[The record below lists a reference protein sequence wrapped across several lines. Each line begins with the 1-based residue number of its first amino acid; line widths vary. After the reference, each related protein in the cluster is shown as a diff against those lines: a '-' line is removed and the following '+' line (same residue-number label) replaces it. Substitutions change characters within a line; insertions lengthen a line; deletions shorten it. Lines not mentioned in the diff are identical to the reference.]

1 MSDQVKNIMLNMY
14 PKRKAPLPSEEDEV
28 PSPIYEDHPMMKPE
42 QNSFLSGDKQVN
54 KWMFSAIIA
63 GICVFLFSSF
73 FLDFVDEIC
82 MKRDTTAFNS
92 KGDPKIHLI
101 AVIFTI
107 ILLLTRTFFSLV

>member
-14 PKRKAPLPSEEDEV
+14 PKRKVPLPSNPEEDEE
-28 PSPIYEDHPMMKPE
+28 PQIYHQPLIQDNK
-42 QNSFLSGDKQVN
+42 LTD

-63 GICVFLFSSF
+63 AVCVFLFSSF

-82 MKRDTTAFNS
+82 MKRDTSAFNS
-92 KGDPKIHLI
+92 KGEPKLYLI

>member
-14 PKRKAPLPSEEDEV
+14 PKRKVPLPSNPEEDEE
-28 PSPIYEDHPMMKPE
+28 PQIYQQPLIQDNK
-42 QNSFLSGDKQVN
+42 LTDK
-54 KWMFSAIIA
+54 WIFSAIIA
-63 GICVFLFSSF
+63 AVCVFLFSSF

-82 MKRDTTAFNS
+82 MKRDTSAFNS
-92 KGDPKIHLI
+92 KGEPKLYLI

>member
-1 MSDQVKNIMLNMY
+1 MFQ
-14 PKRKAPLPSEEDEV
+14 PLTERV
-28 PSPIYEDHPMMKPE
+28 
-42 QNSFLSGDKQVN
+42 SGNKQLN

-63 GICVFLFSSF
+63 ASCVFLFSSF

-101 AVIFTI
+101 IVIFTI

>member
-14 PKRKAPLPSEEDEV
+14 PKRKAPLPSNPEDEEGIQEQ
-28 PSPIYEDHPMMKPE
+28 PFIHPENRK
-42 QNSFLSGDKQVN
+42 NKITD

-63 GICVFLFSSF
+63 AVCVFLFSSF
-73 FLDFVDEIC
+73 FLDFVDDIC
-82 MKRDTTAFNS
+82 MKRDTSAFNS
-92 KGDPKIHLI
+92 KGEPKIHLV

>member
-1 MSDQVKNIMLNMY
+1 MADQVKNIMLNMY
-14 PKRKAPLPSEEDEV
+14 PKKRIPPPSNQEEEEEI
-28 PSPIYEDHPMMKPE
+28 PSPMFQPLTERV
-42 QNSFLSGDKQVN
+42 SGNKQLN

-63 GICVFLFSSF
+63 ASCVFLFSSF

-101 AVIFTI
+101 IVIFTI

>member
-14 PKRKAPLPSEEDEV
+14 PKRKVTLPSNPEEDEE
-28 PSPIYEDHPMMKPE
+28 PQIYQQPLIQDNK
-42 QNSFLSGDKQVN
+42 LTDK
-54 KWMFSAIIA
+54 WIFSAIIA
-63 GICVFLFSSF
+63 AVCVFLFSSF

-82 MKRDTTAFNS
+82 MKRDTSAFNS
-92 KGDPKIHLI
+92 KGEPKLYLI

>member
-14 PKRKAPLPSEEDEV
+14 PKRKAPLPSNPDDEEGDVMMQEQ
-28 PSPIYEDHPMMKPE
+28 PFIHPENKK
-42 QNSFLSGDKQVN
+42 NKIND

-63 GICVFLFSSF
+63 AVCVFLFSSF
-73 FLDFVDEIC
+73 FLDFVDDIC

-101 AVIFTI
+101 VVIFTI

>member
-1 MSDQVKNIMLNMY
+1 MSDQVKTIMLNMY
-14 PKRKAPLPSEEDEV
+14 PKKRDLPQAVPEDEEI
-28 PSPIYEDHPMMKPE
+28 PSPLFHQQPFMASEG
-42 QNSFLSGDKQVN
+42 LTGDKQVN

-63 GICVFLFSSF
+63 ATCVFLFSSF

-92 KGDPKIHLI
+92 KGDPKLQLI
-101 AVIFTI
+101 IVIFTI

>member
-14 PKRKAPLPSEEDEV
+14 PKRKVPIASEEEEI
-28 PSPIYEDHPMMKPE
+28 PSPIYHPMMRE
-42 QNSFLSGDKQVN
+42 ERNGFLSGDKQVN

-92 KGDPKIHLI
+92 KGDPKVHLI